1 MTRGRE
7 TRRSAAARYDS
18 PATVAPT
25 VEKGP
30 GGWLGEEGDEPD
42 EPATQDDG
50 SCVGDRISSVEQR
63 VSSESEAEEE
73 GWVHYDEVQRTRL
86 MADIIRL
93 IREPSM
99 PPGTRTAGMTLVG
112 WLARRKPD
120 EAPHAIGVEEARE
133 SERRMQAVRAK
144 PR

>member
-1 MTRGRE
+1 M
-7 TRRSAAARYDS
+7 
-18 PATVAPT
+18 APT

-30 GGWLGEEGDEPD
+30 DGWLGEEGDEPG
-42 EPATQDDG
+42 ESAPQDDG

-63 VSSESEAEEE
+63 VSPESEAEEE
-73 GWVHYDEVQRTRL
+73 GWVHYDEVQRARL